1 MKRLVKDVEHGV
13 AQGSILGL
21 LLFNIHVCDRFY
33 FLEDLDIA
41 SYAENRTI
49 YTVKENKE
57 SVINTLETSSL
68 SLFK

>member
-1 MKRLVKDVEHGV
+1 MKRLAKDMEHGV

-21 LLFNIHVCDRFY
+21 LLFNIRVCDRFY

-41 SYAENRTI
+41 SYADNTTI

-57 SVINTLETSSL
+57 SLESL
-68 SLFK
+68 IH